1 MWTPRAVIC
10 VAAVTH
16 GISPSFLVI
25 GPANW
30 SNSAENLPEIVKMS
44 TSPEYYSV
52 CLIPCSFL
60 RSQNGGIPEELFRHG
75 SFLSFNNHR
84 NPDRSQIRMFC
95 VKFLVH
101 RCLWLLTYILTIWS
115 DRGVLFFLKWKCTHH
130 ITSCSSTWIP
140 IVSFLSQHD
149 ENRVHWNRMGM
160 RRNQMEWDLK
170 R

>member
-1 MWTPRAVIC
+1 MSSVGYCKTLNVWFRIILAKLQVLMSLKHVDTPGCDLCCCSNTRDFAK
-10 VAAVTH
+10 
-16 GISPSFLVI
+16 FLVI

-115 DRGVLFFLKWKCTHH
+115 DRGVECFLKWKCTHH
-130 ITSCSSTWIP
+130 ISSHHIM
-140 IVSFLSQHD
+140 Q
-149 ENRVHWNRMGM
+149 
-160 RRNQMEWDLK
+160 
-170 R
+170 